1 MFYVK
6 FVVSTVTVL
15 VAWAVFVGFTTLSGW
30 WHGPIIAADADPR
43 AFMDAAIGIVETRNV
58 GNVALVL
65 IEDGKVYD
73 EHFDAVSQH
82 IDRDTMFPIAS
93 MSKWITALGIMS
105 LVQSGN
111 IDLDV
116 PISTYLTRW
125 QLPPSEFN
133 HDEVT
138 VRRLLSHTSG
148 LSDGL
153 GFGDYEP
160 DEVLPSLEESLM
172 QPRASSGHDVQI
184 ALGRAPGSEW
194 DYSGGG
200 YLILQLIIEEVSE
213 QAFDAYMQT
222 ALLQPLA
229 MSRST
234 FGYIGTVENRSISY
248 DVKGQPATSYQYAAS
263 AATGFSTS
271 VSDMTRLVQAQL
283 ADRAS
288 SDLLRHETIE
298 LMREPNA
305 TLFGFDI
312 WGLGTILYAPT
323 ESGDYVYGHDG
334 QNEPAINAAVRINP
348 DNGDAIIV
356 LASGNR
362 SLATMLG
369 FEWVFWQTGV
379 PDFLG
384 LGYVIEGGLRVM
396 MFGAILILILATLG
410 TWWIRRRRLPVA
422 PEA

>member
-1 MFYVK
+1 MFYLK
-6 FVVSTVTVL
+6 FIVSIVTAL
-15 VAWAVFVGFTTLSGW
+15 VASAIFVGFATLSGW
-30 WHGPIIAADADPR
+30 WHSPIAAKDDPR
-43 AFMDAAIGIVETRNV
+43 DFMDAAIVIIKNKNV
-58 GNVALVL
+58 GNVALAL
-65 IEDGKVYD
+65 IENGNLYE
-73 EHFDAVSQH
+73 EHFDAVSQQ
-82 IDRDTMFPIAS
+82 IDRDTMFSTGS
-93 MSKWITALGIMS
+93 MSKWITALGIMN
-105 LVQSGN
+105 LVQTGK
-111 IDLDV
+111 IDLDA

-133 HDEVT
+133 HDDVT
-138 VRRLLSHTSG
+138 VRRLLSHMSG

-160 DEVLPSLEESLM
+160 DEVVPSLEESLM
-172 QPRASSGHDVQI
+172 QPRASSGRDVQI
-184 ALGRAPGSEW
+184 ALGRAPGTEW

-200 YLILQLIIEEVSE
+200 YLILQLIIEEVSGQTFE
-213 QAFDAYMQT
+213 AYMQM
-222 ALLQPLA
+222 ALFQPLA

-234 FGYIGTVENRSISY
+234 HRYIGTVENKSISY
-248 DVKGQPATSYQYAAS
+248 DGKGRQATSYQYASS

-271 VSDMTRLVQAQL
+271 VSDLTRLVQAQL
-283 ADRAS
+283 ADRAT
-288 SDLLRHETIE
+288 SDPLRHETIE

-384 LGYVIEGGLRVM
+384 LGYVIEGGLRVT

-410 TWWIRRRRLPVA
+410 TWWIRRRRLPS
-422 PEA
+422 